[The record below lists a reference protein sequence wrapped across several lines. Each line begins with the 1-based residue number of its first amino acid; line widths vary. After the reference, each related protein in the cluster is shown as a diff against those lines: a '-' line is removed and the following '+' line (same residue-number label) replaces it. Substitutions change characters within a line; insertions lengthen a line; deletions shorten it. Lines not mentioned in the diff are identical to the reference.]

1 MMLNNK
7 IMPEDKIFLSPGDVV
22 TIKQDIDYKPKM
34 VVQKIERNI
43 IKNQGKELLRGVK
56 TRWFTKDGLL
66 QEALF
71 STKDLVLIK

>member
-7 IMPEDKIFLSPGDVV
+7 VMPEDKIFLSPGDVV

-71 STKDLVLIK
+71 STKDLILIK